1 MKSTAA
7 LRRPVDADTAP
18 RTIMN
23 CPGPARFRL
32 PIDARVAAA
41 PPLRPGSQEIAA
53 PAAVPRNALRASPH
67 DRRRRLSMRCAGIR
81 PEALRR
87 LMKSVGSPKRP
98 EKRGNTPA
106 GDHTVRG

>member
-41 PPLRPGSQEIAA
+41 PALRPGSQAIAA
-53 PAAVPRNALRASPH
+53 PAAVPRNALRALPH
-67 DRRRRLSMRCAGIR
+67 DRQRRLSMRCGGIR
-81 PEALRR
+81 PEVLRR
-87 LMKSVGSPKRP
+87 MMKGVGSRKGPVEGR
-98 EKRGNTPA
+98 
-106 GDHTVRG
+106 